1 MSPSNWGTQPI
12 QSAFRTHHS
21 HPPPTLHPTLTR
33 LPHPFIVC
41 IIGASGRIGSSI
53 AFSYTQ
59 AGASALILASRRIPH
74 LKNLAQKCHAE
85 NSALEM
91 EIWECDV
98 TCSKSVEGL
107 AERIRRRWGRL
118 DVVVLVSGVS
128 GLIRTKLTETEVESF
143 EEVTGTNYV
152 GTFYCVKFLV
162 PLMLEGEEEEDV
174 VVVEINGDDE
184 MNGSHDQDGNENQNQ
199 SNNHRN
205 GERKKKTFIGVSSMA
220 AMIVRGPIANT
231 QYCVSKCAQLKL
243 LEHVHEQ
250 YQDQGLNCFAVHPGA
265 VLSEQAERLAPI
277 DFLPYLTDSPDLCGA
292 FCVWLT
298 VGEKQWLSG
307 RLVSANWDVDEL
319 EGKKEEIVAKDALKL
334 QLSLP

>member
-41 IIGASGRIGSSI
+41 IIGASGKIGSSI
-53 AFSYTQ
+53 ALSYTQ

-74 LKNLAQKCHAE
+74 LENLAQKCHAE

-91 EIWECDV
+91 EIWDCDV

-152 GTFYCVKFLV
+152 GTFFCVKFLV
-162 PLMLEGEEEEDV
+162 PLMLEEEEEEEDV
-174 VVVEINGDDE
+174 
-184 MNGSHDQDGNENQNQ
+184 
-199 SNNHRN
+199 
-205 GERKKKTFIGVSSMA
+205 KKTFIGVSSMA